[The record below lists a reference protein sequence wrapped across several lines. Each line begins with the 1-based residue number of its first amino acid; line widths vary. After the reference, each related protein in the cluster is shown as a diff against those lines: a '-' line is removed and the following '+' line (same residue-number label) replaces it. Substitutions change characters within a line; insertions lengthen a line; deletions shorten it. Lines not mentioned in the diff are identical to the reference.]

1 MAQAESNRV
10 SEESWPP
17 GLGKGTVRGKLG
29 ADPES

>member
-1 MAQAESNRV
+1 MAQSHTEFG
-10 SEESWPP
+10 EESGPP